1 MRLLATP
8 AEEIALVLQE
18 YVDEARMLTD
28 QIYDICWY
36 MRGGVTREEAWQL
49 SLRERK
55 KIMKLIKENIERT
68 NKTGLAL
75 L

>member
-8 AEEIALVLQE
+8 AEDIPHVLQE
-18 YVDEARMLTD
+18 YVDEARALTD
-28 QIYDICWY
+28 QIYEICWY
-36 MRGGVTREEAWQL
+36 MRGGVSREEAWQL
-49 SLRERK
+49 SHRERK
-55 KIMKLIKENIERT
+55 KIMKLIKENIDRT